1 MDINELRNQTEKYKE
16 KTFQRSKD
24 YCICVINSAI
34 HEAVEK
40 GKYSTRI
47 SISTLKYEMPV
58 VMNNF
63 YYNVTRDVINAIGK
77 QYTALGFNVKF
88 NSTFGMTID
97 WSEQN

>member
-1 MDINELRNQTEKYKE
+1 MDITALRNQTEKNKE

-47 SISTLKYEMPV
+47 SISILKYEMPV

-63 YYNVTRDVINAIGK
+63 YYNVTRDVINAIDK
-77 QYTALGFNVKF
+77 QYTELGFNVKF
-88 NSTFGMTID
+88 SSTFGMTID

>member
-63 YYNVTRDVINAIGK
+63 YYNVTRDVINAIDK
-77 QYTALGFNVKF
+77 QYTELGFNVKF
-88 NSTFGMTID
+88 SSTFGMTID

>member
-40 GKYSTRI
+40 GKYSARI
-47 SISTLKYEMPV
+47 SISTLKYEIPV

-63 YYNVTRDVINAIGK
+63 YYNVTRDVINAIDK
-77 QYTALGFNVKF
+77 QYAALGFNVKF
-88 NSTFGMTID
+88 SSVFGMIID
-97 WSEQN
+97 WSEQ

>member
-24 YCICVINSAI
+24 HCICVINSAI

-40 GKYSTRI
+40 GNYSARI
-47 SISTLKYEMPV
+47 RISTLKYETPV

-63 YYNVTRDVINAIGK
+63 YYNVTRDVINTIIK
-77 QYTALGFNVKF
+77 QYTELGFDVEF
-88 NSTFGMTID
+88 NNIFGLTVD
-97 WSEQN
+97 WSE

>member
-63 YYNVTRDVINAIGK
+63 YYNVTRDVINAIDK
-77 QYTALGFNVKF
+77 QYTELGFNVEF
-88 NSTFGMTID
+88 SSTFGMTID